1 MYVCVGEVSQRFS
14 NVHVLRRGLATSTPY
29 VMTRRS
35 GMDSKLLTP
44 NLISLSASLTYTTFV
59 MLGLP

>member
-1 MYVCVGEVSQRFS
+1 MYVYVRKVSQPFS

-35 GMDSKLLTP
+35 GMDSKPLIS